1 MQNSRRSLL
10 GVGAAVIA
18 AGGAAGLWYG
28 MSAESPPHAS
38 AAAPPA
44 GGAAPVAGAP
54 AVDPILGVRAI
65 GKADAPVT
73 VQEFFSLT
81 CSHCATFHRET
92 MPRVKKE
99 LVDTGKLRIVF
110 HDFPLDQIALTA
122 AVVARSLPEA
132 SYEPFI
138 GALFAAQDRWAF
150 ARGVNTTEEI
160 FKFAALA
167 GMSRA
172 AFDAAVGNEAMKTAI
187 LKAQQE
193 FSRVYE
199 IQSTPS
205 FVFNGPGAKNRREA
219 GARPFDDFARLVQ
232 EAAA

>member
-1 MQNSRRSLL
+1 MGSQ
-10 GVGAAVIA
+10 
-18 AGGAAGLWYG
+18 
-28 MSAESPPHAS
+28 SPRS
-38 AAAPPA
+38 AAAPAASGGGSGTAAPA
-44 GGAAPVAGAP
+44 GLP
-54 AVDPILGVRAI
+54 AVDPILGVRSI
-65 GKADAPVT
+65 GRADAPVT

-99 LVDTGKLRIVF
+99 LVEPGKLRMVF
-110 HDFPLDQIALTA
+110 QEFPLDQVALTA

-172 AFDAAVGNEAMKTAI
+172 AFDAAVANEAMKTAI

-193 FSRVYE
+193 FAKTYE

-205 FVFNGPGAKNRREA
+205 FVFNGPRARNRREA

-232 EAAA
+232 EAA

>member
-1 MQNSRRSLL
+1 MQNSRRLLL

-28 MSAESPPHAS
+28 MGSESPRTAT
-38 AAAPPA
+38 AQAPSGG
-44 GGAAPVAGAP
+44 GGASMAGLP
-54 AVDPILGVRAI
+54 AVDPILGIRAI
-65 GKADAPVT
+65 GRADAPVT

-81 CSHCATFHRET
+81 CSHCATFHRDT

-99 LVDTGKLRIVF
+99 LVDTGKMRMVF
-110 HDFPLDQIALTA
+110 QEFPLDQIALTA
-122 AVVARSLPEA
+122 SVVARSLPEA
-132 SYEPFI
+132 SYEPFV
-138 GALFAAQDRWAF
+138 GALLASQDRWAF
-150 ARGVNTTEEI
+150 ARGVNTTDEI

-172 AFDAAVGNEAMKTAI
+172 AFDAAVANEALRTAI

-193 FSRVYE
+193 FARMFE

-219 GARPFDDFARLVQ
+219 GARSFDDFARLVQ
-232 EAAA
+232 EAAG